1 MPDADLRVTVACR
14 EADEVVSATRST
26 IGARLADQL
35 APSHAPAVADPVSWI
50 SDVLGYRLWS
60 AQVEIARS
68 VAQNR
73 YTAVRSAHG
82 VGKSAVGAWLVA
94 WFCSSFPRGDAFA
107 VTAAPTGS
115 QLTSV
120 MWREIARA
128 HRKGRL
134 PGKITGGAVPTWT
147 IDGELVAIGRKP
159 QDLVDPEEAA
169 AAFQGIHARNLLIVL
184 DESGGIPSWLWDAAS
199 TLMTS
204 AGARVLAIGNPV
216 DPQSRFAAV
225 CAPESGW
232 NSIQVSAFDAPAF
245 TGEAVAP
252 EVAELLVG
260 REWVDDV
267 REQYGEDSAYY
278 TARVLAEF
286 PDESE
291 DGLIPRSRIRAAQA
305 RDLLGE
311 ALGAVPVLGVDVG
324 RGGDATVI
332 YELRGGCA
340 RLRHSSRDSDLM
352 RSTGTVAAMLRGPAP
367 ARAVIDQTG
376 LGAGVLDRLREQE
389 LEAFGFQGA
398 ERARASDRFANR
410 RAETYWMLR
419 ERFDS
424 GAIDL
429 DPADVVLAAQ
439 LAEVRWHVNS
449 RGLVQIEDKAAQARR
464 GGGSPDRADAL
475 SMAAGSPHLAMTFD
489 HLLDPLPVTP
499 SALADPDPDLQP
511 PTLAGED
518 PYE

>member
-1 MPDADLRVTVACR
+1 MPYADLRVTVACR
-14 EADEVVSATRST
+14 EEDEVVSALPADLR
-26 IGARLADQL
+26 ARLADQL
-35 APSHAPAVADPVSWI
+35 APPRAPTVTDPVAWI
-50 SDVLGYRLWS
+50 SETLGERLWS
-60 AQVEIARS
+60 AQIEIARS
-68 VAQNR
+68 VAEHR

-82 VGKSAVGAWLVA
+82 VGKSMVASRLVA
-94 WFCSSFPRGDAFA
+94 WFCSSFPPGEAFA
-107 VTAAPTGS
+107 VTAAPSGP
-115 QLTSV
+115 QLSAV
-120 MWREIARA
+120 MWRYISHA
-128 HRKGRL
+128 HAKGNL

-147 IDGELVAIGRKP
+147 IAGQMVAYGRKP
-159 QDLVDPEEAA
+159 QDLVDPEQAA
-169 AAFQGIHARNLLIVL
+169 AAFQGIHARNVLIVL
-184 DESGGIPSWLWDAAS
+184 DEAGAIPPWLWDATS

-216 DPQSRFAAV
+216 DPQSRLAAV

-260 REWVDDV
+260 REWVDDI

-291 DGLIPRSRIRAAQA
+291 DGLIPRSRIRAAQN
-305 RDLLGE
+305 RDLSGE
-311 ALGAVPVLGVDVG
+311 ALGAVPVLGVDVA
-324 RGGDATVI
+324 RGGDETVV

-376 LGAGVLDRLREQE
+376 LGAGVLDRLREQS

-419 ERFDS
+419 ELFDS

-429 DPADVVLAAQ
+429 DPGDVVLAAQ

-449 RGLVQIEDKAAQARR
+449 RGLIQIEEKAAQARR

-499 SALADPDPDLQP
+499 SGLTDPDLQP
-511 PTLAGED
+511 PALAGDD